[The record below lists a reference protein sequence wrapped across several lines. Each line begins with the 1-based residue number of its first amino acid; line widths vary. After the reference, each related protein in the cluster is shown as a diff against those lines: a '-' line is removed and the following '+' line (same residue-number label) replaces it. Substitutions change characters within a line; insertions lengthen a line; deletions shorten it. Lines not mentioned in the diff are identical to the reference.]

1 MESQSNTLSSL
12 KCQGRLTL
20 SRLMIHVR
28 QNCTTEKKK
37 YFKIVVIHTPI
48 IPANEYLQ
56 KPQQNYMP
64 VNCAQYKNSIRHVH
78 ASCMHHVGNKISLPN
93 SNTFYNDNFF
103 LLVEYLYVDG
113 N

>member
-12 KCQGRLTL
+12 MCQGRLTL
-20 SRLMIHVR
+20 SRLIMHVR
-28 QNCTTEKKK
+28 RNCTTEKI
-37 YFKIVVIHTPI
+37 FQNVVIHTPI

-64 VNCAQYKNSIRHVH
+64 VNYAQYKNSIRHVH

-93 SNTFYNDNFF
+93 SNTFYNESYF
-103 LLVEYLYVDG
+103 LLVEYLYVDAD
-113 N
+113 